1 MFVEKVFVRED
12 FLSTVKK
19 RVIENKQAFG
29 GTAIKVFAPFDFR
42 DSVNLKLS
50 LHVVHIYVCPITIF

>member
-1 MFVEKVFVRED
+1 MFLEKVFVHED
-12 FLSTVKK
+12 FPSTVRK

-29 GTAIKVFAPFDFR
+29 GTAIKVFAPLNIR

-50 LHVVHIYVCPITIF
+50 LHIVHIYVCPITN